1 MPVDSASQLRVLA
14 LAGHN
19 GTGKTSLASALLQ
32 AAGATPR
39 LGRVEDRNTVT
50 DFDAEEH
57 ERGISIG
64 LAACH
69 LDWRKH
75 AIHLL
80 DCPGYGIFFSETK
93 GGLRVADCALVCV
106 SAVAGVEV
114 NTEKVWEAAE
124 ELGTPVAFLLTKM
137 DRERADFDR
146 AVDSLQK
153 AFGRT
158 VLPAQLPIG
167 VERGF
172 HGVVDLVGGGAYEY
186 EPGGEGKARPI
197 AVPAELESDVAA
209 ARNRLV
215 EAVAESDESLME
227 SFFEEGTL
235 SDEQLVQGLRR
246 AIATRRLAPVLVS
259 AATAGIGAGNLLDFA
274 VDLLP
279 SPAEV
284 PRRVRRIDGSEEEI
298 AADPAAP
305 LVALAFKTLNDPFTG
320 RLTLVRVLSGTLA
333 NDATVLNP
341 RTEETEKAHGIAHVQ
356 GKQTTAAARLVA
368 GEIGAVPKL
377 KSTMTGDTLCA
388 RDRPVSAPWV
398 EIAEPAMSFAIEP
411 KTKGDEEKIGDAL
424 HRLIEEDPSLRAGRD
439 PQTNEFLLSG
449 AEQLHVEITV
459 ARLKRRSN
467 VEVILHPPKVPY
479 RETILRPAEGHG
491 RHKKQS
497 GGRGQFA
504 DCRIKIEPLPRGQ
517 EFEFVDEIFGGAI
530 PQNYR
535 PAVEKGIQEARLK
548 GFLAGYPMGDFRVR
562 LLDGQYH
569 DVDSSELAFKIAGS
583 LAYKDA
589 MEKASPVLLEPIMK
603 VEVQTSEEF
612 MGDIMGDLSHRRGRP
627 QGMDS
632 KNGAQVISA
641 LVPLSEMLG
650 YAPVLRSM
658 TQGRS
663 TFHME
668 YSHYE
673 EVPRPVAEKIIAEA
687 KRNQKHPEQEE

>member
-1 MPVDSASQLRVLA
+1 MQVESVSQLRVLA

-19 GTGKTSLASALLQ
+19 GTGKTSLASALLHT
-32 AAGATPR
+32 AGASNR
-39 LGRVEDRNTVT
+39 LTRVEDRNTVT
-50 DFDAEEH
+50 DFDAEEQ

-64 LAACH
+64 VAACH

-75 AIHLL
+75 AAYLL

-93 GGLRVADCALVCV
+93 GGLRTADSALVCV

-114 NTEKVWEAAE
+114 NTEKVWEASA
-124 ELGTPVAFLLTKM
+124 ELGTPVAFVLTKM

-146 AVDSLQK
+146 AVGALQR
-153 AFGRT
+153 AFGRQ

-167 VERGF
+167 AERGF
-172 HGVVDLVGGGAYEY
+172 RGVVDLLTGAAFEF
-186 EPGGEGKARPI
+186 EPGGDGKAKPA
-197 AVPAELESDVAA
+197 AVPPELESDVAA
-209 ARNRLV
+209 ARNQLI

-227 SFFEEGTL
+227 TFFEEGTL
-235 SDEQLVQGLRR
+235 SGEQLVQGLRR
-246 AIATRRLAPVLVS
+246 AVAARKLCPVLAS
-259 AATAGIGAGNLLDFA
+259 AATSGIGISTLLDFV
-274 VDLLP
+274 VDVLP
-279 SPAEV
+279 SPADL
-284 PRRVRRIDGSEEEI
+284 PRAVRRIDGSEEPI

-305 LVALAFKTLNDPFTG
+305 LVARAFKTLNDPFTG

-333 NDATVLNP
+333 NDAAVWNP
-341 RTEETEKAHGIAHVQ
+341 RTEESEKAHGLARVQ
-356 GKQTTAAARLVA
+356 GKQPTAAAKLIA
-368 GEIGAVPKL
+368 GEIGAIPKL
-377 KSTMTGDTLCA
+377 KGTVTGDTLVA
-388 RDRPVSAPWV
+388 KDRPLVAPWI
-398 EIAEPAMSFAIEP
+398 EIPEPAMSFAIEP
-411 KTKGDEEKIGDAL
+411 RTKGDEEKIGDAL

-449 AEQLHVEITV
+449 TEQLHVEITV
-459 ARLKRRSN
+459 SRLKRRSN

-504 DCRIKIEPLPRGQ
+504 DCRIKIEPLPRGK

-530 PQNYR
+530 PQNFR
-535 PAVEKGIQEARLK
+535 PAVEKGIQEARAK
-548 GFLAGYPMGDFRVR
+548 GFLAGCPMVDFRVR

-603 VEVQTSEEF
+603 VEVHTSEEF

-627 QGMDS
+627 QGMEA
-632 KNGAQVISA
+632 KNGAQVITA
-641 LVPLSEMLG
+641 LVPLAEMLG

-663 TFHME
+663 SFHME

-687 KRNQKHPEQEE
+687 KRHQKHPEPED

>member
-1 MPVDSASQLRVLA
+1 MQVDSVSQLRVLA

-19 GTGKTSLASALLQ
+19 GTGKTSLASALLF
-32 AAGATPR
+32 AAGATTR
-39 LGRVEDRNTVT
+39 LTRVEDRNTVT
-50 DFDAEEH
+50 DFDAEEQ

-64 LAACH
+64 VAACH

-93 GGLRVADCALVCV
+93 SGLRIADSALVCV

-114 NTEKVWEAAE
+114 NTEKVWDAAA

-137 DRERADFDR
+137 DRERADFER
-146 AVDSLQK
+146 AVAALQK
-153 AFGRT
+153 AFGRHA
-158 VLPAQLPIG
+158 LPVQLPIG
-167 VERGF
+167 AERGF
-172 HGVVDLVGGGAYEY
+172 RGVVDLVTGKASEF
-186 EPGGEGKARPI
+186 EPGGDGKARPI
-197 AVPAELESDVAA
+197 AVPAELEAAVAA
-209 ARNRLV
+209 ARNQLI

-227 SFFEEGTL
+227 VFFEEGTL

-246 AIATRRLAPVLVS
+246 AVAARKLCPILAC
-259 AATAGIGAGNLLDFA
+259 AATAGIGVSTVLDFV
-274 VDLLP
+274 VDVLP
-279 SPAEV
+279 SPAEL
-284 PRRVRRIDGSEEEI
+284 PRTVRRIDGAEEAL
-298 AADPAAP
+298 AADPEGP
-305 LVALAFKTLNDPFTG
+305 LVACAFKTLNDPYTG
-320 RLTLVRVLSGTLA
+320 RLTLLRVVSGTLV
-333 NDATVLNP
+333 NDANVWNT
-341 RTEETEKAHGIAHVQ
+341 RTEEVEKAHGLARVQ
-356 GKQTTAAARLVA
+356 GKQVTAAARLIA
-368 GEIGAVPKL
+368 GEVGAVPKL
-377 KSTMTGDTLCA
+377 KSTASGDTLTA
-388 RDRPVSAPWV
+388 RDRPVRLPWI
-398 EIAEPAMSFAIEP
+398 EIPEPAMSFAIEP
-411 KTKGDEEKIGDAL
+411 RTKGDEEKIGDAL

-449 AEQLHVEITV
+449 TEQLHVEITV
-459 ARLKRRSN
+459 AKLKRRSN

-504 DCRIKIEPLPRGQ
+504 DCKIKIEPLPRGQ

-530 PQNYR
+530 PQNFR
-535 PAVEKGIQEARLK
+535 PAVEKGIQEARAK
-548 GFLAGYPMGDFRVR
+548 GFLAGYPMVDFRVR

-589 MEKASPVLLEPIMK
+589 MEKASPVILEPIMK
-603 VEVQTSEEF
+603 VEVHTSEEF

-663 TFHME
+663 SFHME

-673 EVPRPVAEKIIAEA
+673 EVPRPVAEKIIAES
-687 KRNQKHPEQEE
+687 KRNQKHPEQED